1 MDNEDDNENFLNKI
15 MYAHF
20 NLMYFIFYKYNSS
33 AFKQYLFLSIE
44 MIHIIS
50 LTMNDQ
56 VKYFILFL
64 FLFH

>member
-1 MDNEDDNENFLNKI
+1 MDNEDDINFFNKI

-20 NLMYFIFYKYNSS
+20 NLMYFIFYKYNPSV
-33 AFKQYLFLSIE
+33 FKQYLFLSIE
-44 MIHIIS
+44 MIHIVS

-64 FLFH
+64 YFNYY